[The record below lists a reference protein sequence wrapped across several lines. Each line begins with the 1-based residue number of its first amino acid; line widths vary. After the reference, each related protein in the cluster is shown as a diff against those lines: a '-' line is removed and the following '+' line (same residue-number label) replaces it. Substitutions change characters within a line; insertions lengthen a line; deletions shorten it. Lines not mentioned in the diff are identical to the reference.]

1 MRELIEKIYRRAQ
14 AIGACSLF
22 TGKETLEELVSLMFR
37 PQGIE
42 FMLQHKFPD
51 LDTLREFKP
60 YHPERFGV
68 YIDCGEI
75 DLTET
80 KAIISEL
87 QEKGI
92 ELINLTIGNP
102 YLIPHTNR
110 PYAVKAPEDGNIGMK
125 RVYDVTKEI
134 TSAFPDMKFVVSALT
149 YPGEDAIDYAEKL
162 LSEGV
167 GDIAGFGRMTFAYP
181 EFYKEVYFHQSDFL
195 SLMP

>member
-75 DLTET
+75 DLTEAR
-80 KAIISEL
+80 KVFL
-87 QEKGI
+87 
-92 ELINLTIGNP
+92 IGNTVARLKYREIARNQV
-102 YLIPHTNR
+102 YLMCGAKAQITASG
-110 PYAVKAPEDGNIGMK
+110 YAVVRIENDFH
-125 RVYDVTKEI
+125 
-134 TSAFPDMKFVVSALT
+134 S
-149 YPGEDAIDYAEKL
+149 
-162 LSEGV
+162 
-167 GDIAGFGRMTFAYP
+167 DINTTATENA
-181 EFYKEVYFHQSDFL
+181 VIL
-195 SLMP
+195 W

>member
-75 DLTET
+75 DLTEAR
-80 KAIISEL
+80 KVFL
-87 QEKGI
+87 
-92 ELINLTIGNP
+92 IGNTVARLK
-102 YLIPHTNR
+102 YR
-110 PYAVKAPEDGNIGMK
+110 
-125 RVYDVTKEI
+125 EI
-134 TSAFPDMKFVVSALT
+134 ARAM
-149 YPGEDAIDYAEKL
+149 
-162 LSEGV
+162 GV
-167 GDIAGFGRMTFAYP
+167 
-181 EFYKEVYFHQSDFL
+181 
-195 SLMP
+195 